1 MITVSWSLTG
11 DLSLVQMSVI
21 ICLAAIW
28 ILPCSTELSGS
39 DLQCRIHLTKPKYE
53 YKYFQDGDI
62 IIGGVQSVHTGVYY
76 IPDITGKHIP
86 LCISPSPHHY
96 EDIISLLFAID
107 DINKNPDLLP
117 NITVGYQVYDSC
129 MEPSLAIGNILQ
141 ILSGPGEMVPNY
153 SCGDYGKVVAFI
165 ADRSIVTT
173 LPIAQFLT
181 SYGYSQISYG
191 ATDPVL
197 NDRTLYP
204 YHFSTGLNDDVQHIA
219 IAELVERLGW
229 TWVVILAP
237 GDDRG
242 ERESKNLRNEIN
254 KHGACV
260 DFIGTLT
267 EDRITNIRTLTR
279 IQTSTAEVVV
289 LCGGLFHTQSLIS
302 LVETMIK
309 DKTLVIPQTWLQLYS
324 YMLFNG
330 SLLFFIENNLC
341 YERSENNSYGLVVKE
356 DILYKD
362 LYFYM
367 LRCVTHDKEKDYLFQ
382 QVYGTVFNNCSSYE
396 TSVWPHKP
404 NYQVYRAA
412 TGLAHAEHLML
423 SSSGKSHH
431 KDIHKYIHRK
441 QLHRY
446 LRNVRFTEPCGTE
459 INFNELNKSP
469 VTYGISTWH
478 IYFNSENKQIPV
490 GEYFWSGSGSSLK
503 IDIQNIF
510 WKKNTNNQYI
520 EFQGSMIILGMHL
533 IQDSVRDFG
542 QDSAFFSRIR
552 IRLNPS
558 AQPNRIRILICNN
571 VQIRDGEGNRMTV
584 TKQGSKKCFPLLT
597 SDSVQYPAKS
607 FAKYS
612 GILKSQCSPNCPPGY
627 RKVTRERAPPCC
639 YDCAR
644 CSEGEI
650 SNLTDMENCLKC
662 PIYKWPNIEKT
673 MCIEKQT
680 EFLSYEGDSL
690 TLVFIVL
697 SVVSI
702 LLVTVILGIFISF
715 RDTPLVKANNCNLSF
730 ILLFSIKLSFLSVFL
745 FLGRPSDI
753 TCILRQTSFGISFS
767 IAMSSVLA
775 KTIMV
780 CIAFKATKPNSS
792 WRNWLKIQLAHR
804 IIVTCSFIQTLIT
817 VIWLTLSPPFVELN
831 LLSEPGKIII
841 QCNEGSVVA
850 FYIVLS
856 YMGLLASGSFIVA
869 FLARTLPDSFNEA
882 KYITFSMLLFC
893 SVWITMIPAYLSTK
907 GKYMVAVEIF
917 AIISSSC
924 GLLFCIFLP
933 KCYIIIFKP
942 KRNTKQFLVRNNK

>member
-1 MITVSWSLTG
+1 MAQSLKIFKEPYYSLPLPIIGSVPHEFPGASVLYSFDDLISVVTPACFWTILTFVILTLPCNRLFYIRIPS
-11 DLSLVQMSVI
+11 DLSPEGYHKRLIVPGNLGSLGPEVNSIFGGGNGSLLYLHKTIRSVN
-21 ICLAAIW
+21 LATKVIW
-28 ILPCSTELSGS
+28 VIPCNTGQSGS

-76 IPDITGKHIP
+76 IPDINGKHIP
-86 LCISPSPHHY
+86 LCISPSY
-96 EDIISLLFAID
+96 NYYQDIISLLFAID

-129 MEPSLAIGNILQ
+129 MEPSLAIRNILQ

-153 SCGDYGKVVAFI
+153 SCGDYGKVIGFI

-181 SYGYSQISYG
+181 SYGYTQISYG

-204 YHFSTGLNDDVQHIA
+204 YHFSTGLNDDIQHIA

-229 TWVVILAP
+229 TWVIILAP
-237 GDDRG
+237 GDDHE
-242 ERESKNLRNEIN
+242 ERESESKNLRNEIN

-267 EDRITNIRTLTR
+267 GDRIANIRTLER
-279 IQTSTAEVVV
+279 IQKSTAEVVV
-289 LCGGLFHTQSLIS
+289 LCGRLFPTEFLIS

-309 DKTLVIPQTWLQLYS
+309 DKT
-324 YMLFNG
+324 
-330 SLLFFIENNLC
+330 
-341 YERSENNSYGLVVKE
+341 
-356 DILYKD
+356 
-362 LYFYM
+362 
-367 LRCVTHDKEKDYLFQ
+367 CVTLDKEKDDLFQ
-382 QVYGTVFNNCSSYE
+382 KAYGTVFNNCSSLE
-396 TSVWPHKP
+396 ISVWPLTP

-469 VTYGISTWH
+469 VKYGISTWP

-490 GEYFWSGSGSSLK
+490 GEYFWSDSGSSLK
-503 IDIQNIF
+503 IDIQSIF
-510 WKKNTNNQYI
+510 WKKNTNNQ
-520 EFQGSMIILGMHL
+520 
-533 IQDSVRDFG
+533 
-542 QDSAFFSRIR
+542 
-552 IRLNPS
+552 
-558 AQPNRIRILICNN
+558 
-571 VQIRDGEGNRMTV
+571 
-584 TKQGSKKCFPLLT
+584 
-597 SDSVQYPAKS
+597 
-607 FAKYS
+607 
-612 GILKSQCSPNCPPGY
+612 ILKSQCSPNCPPGY

-662 PIYKWPNIEKT
+662 PIYEWPNNEKT

-697 SVVSI
+697 SVVSL
-702 LLVTVILGIFISF
+702 LLVIVLIGIFISY
-715 RDTPLVKANNCNLSF
+715 RDTPLVKANNRNLSF

-753 TCILRQTSFGISFS
+753 TCMLRQTSFGISFS
-767 IAMSSVLA
+767 IAISSVLA

-780 CIAFKATKPNSS
+780 CIAFKASKPDSP
-792 WRNWLKIQLAHR
+792 WRKCLKVQLAHC
-804 IIVTCSFIQTLIT
+804 IGVICSLIQFLISA
-817 VIWLTLSPPFVELN
+817 IWLALYPPFVELN

-841 QCNEGSVVA
+841 QCNEGSVIA

-856 YMGLLASGSFIVA
+856 YMGLLASVSFIVA

-942 KRNTKQFLVRNNK
+942 KRNTKQYVLGNNK

>member
-1 MITVSWSLTG
+1 MIKEESHSEVFL
-11 DLSLVQMSVI
+11 
-21 ICLAAIW
+21 LASSKA
-28 ILPCSTELSGS
+28 
-39 DLQCRIHLTKPKYE
+39 Q
-53 YKYFQDGDI
+53 YF
-62 IIGGVQSVHTGVYY
+62 
-76 IPDITGKHIP
+76 P
-86 LCISPSPHHY
+86 SPSPHHY

-441 QLHRY
+441 Q
-446 LRNVRFTEPCGTE
+446 
-459 INFNELNKSP
+459 
-469 VTYGISTWH
+469 
-478 IYFNSENKQIPV
+478 
-490 GEYFWSGSGSSLK
+490 
-503 IDIQNIF
+503 
-510 WKKNTNNQYI
+510 
-520 EFQGSMIILGMHL
+520 
-533 IQDSVRDFG
+533 
-542 QDSAFFSRIR
+542 
-552 IRLNPS
+552 
-558 AQPNRIRILICNN
+558 
-571 VQIRDGEGNRMTV
+571 
-584 TKQGSKKCFPLLT
+584 
-597 SDSVQYPAKS
+597 
-607 FAKYS
+607 
-612 GILKSQCSPNCPPGY
+612 ILKSQCSPNCPPGY

-650 SNLTDMENCLKC
+650 SNLTADMENCLKC

-942 KRNTKQFLVRNNK
+942 KRNTKQFLIIKTDNGPTFNGHTFQQFAGYLGFKHRKITPLLPKANGIVEIFMISLAPRMIMNISTVPPRV